1 MPVFRYRAK
10 DGVKDVEG
18 VLEAQ
23 SREEV
28 IDQLHHKGYVPVRI
42 EQGTTGKT
50 EPLEALSTKVSGKIR
65 SKDITIFSRQLAS
78 LIKSGVPV
86 LRGLRIISDQAD
98 NPSFK
103 RVLDD
108 MHASVKDGASVSDAL
123 SKYPKIFSSLY
134 VAMVR
139 SGEAGGT
146 LQEVLIRISDYRQKQ
161 EEVLSRVRTALAYPA
176 LMAFVGLGTIIFM
189 IAFVMPRLMKIFS
202 RMGQELPLPTRIVIK
217 ISQHVQQEGVW
228 MAVGAVVFVFLVR
241 QLGKS
246 RAQRLLLSRLR
257 LRLPMWGDFVLKSE
271 LARFSR
277 TMELLIH
284 SNVAILQAIK
294 TAVPTLENEII
305 KNELMRC
312 AKDLEE
318 GASFGKSL
326 ERSKIFPGF
335 MTSLLIV
342 GEESGKLDN
351 ALAEIASSY
360 ERDTDEAIKVLTSLM
375 EPLMILAMGLVVG
388 FIVVA
393 MLLPIFQMNMM
404 AG

>member
-1 MPVFRYRAK
+1 MPVFKYRAK

-18 VLEAQ
+18 VLEAP
-23 SREEV
+23 SREAV

-42 EQGTTGKT
+42 EQGTGKMEPAEAASAKVTGR
-50 EPLEALSTKVSGKIR
+50 VR
-65 SKDITIFSRQLAS
+65 SKDVTIFSRQLAS

-86 LRGLRIISDQAD
+86 LRGLRIICEQAD
-98 NPSFK
+98 NPYFK

-108 MHASVKDGASVSDAL
+108 IHASVKDGRSVSDAL
-123 SKYPKIFSSLY
+123 SRYPRIFPSLY
-134 VAMVR
+134 IAMVR

-146 LQEVLIRISDYRQKQ
+146 LQEVLVRISDYRQKQ
-161 EEVLSRVRTALAYPA
+161 EEILSRVRTALAYPV
-176 LMAFVGLGTIIFM
+176 LMALVGLGTIIFM

-217 ISQHVQQEGVW
+217 ISQEVQQGWIW
-228 MAVGAVVFVFLVR
+228 MIAAAVVFVFLFR

-246 RAQRLLLSRLR
+246 RAQRLLLSRLK
-257 LRLPMWGDFVLKSE
+257 LRLPVWGDFTLKSE

-277 TMELLIH
+277 TLELLIR
-284 SNVAILQAIK
+284 SNVPILQAIK
-294 TAVPTLENEII
+294 TAVPTLDNEII
-305 KNELMRC
+305 KNELTRC

-326 ERSKIFPGF
+326 EKSKIFPGF

-342 GEESGKLDN
+342 GEESGRIDN
-351 ALAEIASSY
+351 ALAEIAGSY

-404 AG
+404 EG

>member
-1 MPVFRYRAK
+1 MPVFKYRAK

-18 VLEAQ
+18 VLEAP

-42 EQGTTGKT
+42 EQATMGKAQPVET
-50 EPLEALSTKVSGKIR
+50 LSAKVSGKIR

-86 LRGLRIISDQAD
+86 LRGLRIIDEQAD

-108 MHASVKDGASVSDAL
+108 IHASVKDGASVSDAL

-146 LQEVLIRISDYRQKQ
+146 LQEVLIRISDHRQKQ
-161 EEVLSRVRTALAYPA
+161 EEILSRVRTALAYPA
-176 LMAFVGLGTIIFM
+176 LMALVGLGTIIFM

-217 ISQHVQQEGVW
+217 ISHDVQQNGVW
-228 MAVGAVVFVFLVR
+228 IIIGLVVFVFLF
-241 QLGKS
+241 QKLGKS

-257 LRLPMWGDFVLKSE
+257 LRLPIWGDFVLKSE

-284 SNVAILQAIK
+284 SNIAILQAIK
-294 TAVPTLENEII
+294 TAVPTLDNEII
-305 KNELMRC
+305 KNELTRC

-326 ERSKIFPGF
+326 EKSKIFPGF

-375 EPLMILAMGLVVG
+375 EPLMILSMGLVVG

>member
-1 MPVFRYRAK
+1 
-10 DGVKDVEG
+10 
-18 VLEAQ
+18 
-23 SREEV
+23 
-28 IDQLHHKGYVPVRI
+28 
-42 EQGTTGKT
+42 
-50 EPLEALSTKVSGKIR
+50 
-65 SKDITIFSRQLAS
+65 
-78 LIKSGVPV
+78 
-86 LRGLRIISDQAD
+86 
-98 NPSFK
+98 
-103 RVLDD
+103 
-108 MHASVKDGASVSDAL
+108 
-123 SKYPKIFSSLY
+123 
-134 VAMVR
+134 
-139 SGEAGGT
+139 
-146 LQEVLIRISDYRQKQ
+146 
-161 EEVLSRVRTALAYPA
+161 
-176 LMAFVGLGTIIFM
+176 
-189 IAFVMPRLMKIFS
+189 
-202 RMGQELPLPTRIVIK
+202 
-217 ISQHVQQEGVW
+217 

-305 KNELMRC
+305 KNELTRC

-375 EPLMILAMGLVVG
+375 EPLMILGMGLVVG

-404 AG
+404 TG

>member
-1 MPVFRYRAK
+1 MPVFKYRAK

-18 VLEAQ
+18 VLEAP

-42 EQGTTGKT
+42 EQGAGKAEPAEAASAKVTGK
-50 EPLEALSTKVSGKIR
+50 VR
-65 SKDITIFSRQLAS
+65 SKDVTVFSRQLAS

-86 LRGLRIISDQAD
+86 LRGLRIICEQAD

-108 MHASVKDGASVSDAL
+108 IHASVKDGRSVSGAL
-123 SKYPKIFSSLY
+123 SKYPRIFPSLY
-134 VAMVR
+134 IAMVR

-146 LQEVLIRISDYRQKQ
+146 LQEVLVRISDYRQKQ
-161 EEVLSRVRTALAYPA
+161 EEILSRVRTALAYPV
-176 LMAFVGLGTIIFM
+176 LMALVGLGTIIFM

-217 ISQHVQQEGVW
+217 ISQEVQQGWIW
-228 MAVGAVVFVFLVR
+228 MIAAAAVFVFLFR

-246 RAQRLLLSRLR
+246 RAQRLLLSRLK
-257 LRLPMWGDFVLKSE
+257 LRLPVWGDFALKSE

-277 TMELLIH
+277 TLELLIR
-284 SNVAILQAIK
+284 SNIPILQAIK
-294 TAVPTLENEII
+294 TAVPTLDNEII
-305 KNELMRC
+305 KNELTRC

-326 ERSKIFPGF
+326 EKSKIFPGF

-342 GEESGKLDN
+342 GEESGRLDN
-351 ALAEIASSY
+351 ALAEIAGSY
-360 ERDTDEAIKVLTSLM
+360 ERDTDEAIKILTSLM
-375 EPLMILAMGLVVG
+375 EPLMILVMGLVVG